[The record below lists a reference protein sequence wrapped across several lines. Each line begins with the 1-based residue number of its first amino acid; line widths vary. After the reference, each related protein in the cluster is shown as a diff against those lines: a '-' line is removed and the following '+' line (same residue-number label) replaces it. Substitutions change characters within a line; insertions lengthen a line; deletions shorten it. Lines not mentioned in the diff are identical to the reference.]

1 MNCKDIEKLI
11 PGYALGALE
20 PEDRLEVE
28 EHLETCSQC
37 SRILNEHLDATMVL
51 AGSVPQVA
59 PSSSLRQRVLEHIG
73 HQSAGATIS
82 SVSNTPLV
90 GKARQTSRIYRTG
103 LPMAA
108 ALAMIISGILAVLV
122 FQLRGDLGEVRDENE
137 SLNTLVEVM
146 QSENE
151 NLTALVTEVADIR
164 DENQRLHAM
173 VQDQRSLVYNLAL
186 PGMEV
191 KLMANSTVSPST
203 RGILVASPDGRW
215 GYVIIQG
222 LQSPNEGMSYQIWL
236 LGSNR
241 PASVGVFS
249 VDSTGYA
256 QPFVLFPRRLDF
268 YSSIAITMEPKQG
281 SSWPSGTQILNARLR

>member
-20 PEDRLEVE
+20 PGERLEVE
-28 EHLETCSQC
+28 EHLETCFHC
-37 SRILNEHLDATMVL
+37 SRILSEHLDATVVL
-51 AGSVPQVA
+51 AGSVPQVE
-59 PSSSLRQRVLEHIG
+59 PSSSLRQRVLEHIS

-82 SVSNTPLV
+82 SVSSTPLV
-90 GKARQTSRIYRTG
+90 GKARRTNRVYRTG

-108 ALAMIISGILAVLV
+108 ALAMIISGILAVLF

-137 SLNTLVEVM
+137 SLNTLIAVM

-151 NLTALVTEVADIR
+151 SLTALVTGVADIR

-191 KLMANSTVSPST
+191 KLMANSTVSPIT
-203 RGILVASPDGRW
+203 KGMLVASPDGRW
-215 GYVIIQG
+215 GYIIIQG
-222 LQSPNEGMSYQIWL
+222 LPSPNEGMSYQIWL
-236 LGSNR
+236 LGSNA
-241 PASVGVFS
+241 PTSAGVFS

-256 QPFVLFPRRLDF
+256 QPFMLFPQRLDL

>member
-1 MNCKDIEKLI
+1 MNCKDIEKLL

-20 PEDRLEVE
+20 PEERLEVE
-28 EHLETCSQC
+28 EHLETCSHC
-37 SRILNEHLDATMVL
+37 SRILSEHLDATVVL
-51 AGSVPQVA
+51 AGSVPQVE
-59 PSSSLRQRVLEHIG
+59 PSSSLRQRVLEHIS
-73 HQSAGATIS
+73 HQSTGATIS

-90 GKARQTSRIYRTG
+90 GKARRTSRIYRTG

-108 ALAMIISGILAVLV
+108 ALAMVISGILAVLV

-137 SLNTLVEVM
+137 SLNTLVAVM

-151 NLTALVTEVADIR
+151 GLTVLVTEVADIR

-203 RGILVASPDGRW
+203 KGMLVASPDGRW
-215 GYVIIQG
+215 GYIIIQG
-222 LQSPNEGMSYQIWL
+222 LQSPSEGMSYQIWL
-236 LGSNR
+236 QGSSG
-241 PASVGVFS
+241 PTSAGMFS

-256 QPFVLFPRRLDF
+256 QPFVLFPQRLDV

-281 SSWPSGTQILNARLR
+281 SSGPSGTQILNARLR